1 MTKFKN
7 IAVIGLGYI
16 GLPTAA
22 MFASSGIKVVGVDVN
37 HEVVDTINKGNIH
50 IVENGLREL
59 VSDAVNSGNLS
70 ASTTPSEAD
79 AYIISVPT
87 PFLENKTSTIPEPD
101 LSFIYEAI
109 KSISKYL
116 KPGNLIILEST
127 SPVGTTE
134 KIVDWIGKLRPDLI
148 LPKID
153 TNQSLES
160 IRIAYCPERVLPGN
174 IINELIHNDR
184 VIGGISLDCALLA
197 EDLYKVFLQ
206 GDCTITDSK
215 TAEMVKLTENSSRDV
230 QIAFANELSLICD
243 DNGIDVLN
251 LIKIANKHPRV
262 DILNPGAG
270 VGGHCIAVDPW
281 FIIHKNPTQANLI
294 KTARE
299 VNNSKPTWVIK
310 KVDELL
316 EDYFNKNLNK
326 DRADIK
332 ICCYGLS
339 FKPDIDDLRESPA
352 LFITRELAKKYRD
365 KVFAIEPNIK
375 NLEGEDLELV
385 ELPPSDTLI
394 SLILVNHSSF
404 HNAIIKSDILFDLHG
419 IVS

>member
-7 IAVIGLGYI
+7 IVVIGLGYI

-22 MFASSGIKVVGVDVN
+22 MFASSGIKVLGVDVN
-37 HEVVDTINKGNIH
+37 HEVVDTINKGDIH
-50 IVENGLREL
+50 IVENGLKQL
-59 VSDAVNSGNLS
+59 VSEVVNSGNLL
-70 ASTTPSEAD
+70 ASTSPSTAD
-79 AYIISVPT
+79 AFVISVPT
-87 PFLENKTSTIPEPD
+87 PLLNNKTSTMPEPD
-101 LSFIYEAI
+101 LRFIYEAI

-116 KPGNLIILEST
+116 KPGNLIVLEST

-134 KIVDWIGKLRPDLI
+134 KMADWISKFRPDLI
-148 LPKID
+148 LPEKD
-153 TNQSLES
+153 QNRGLES
-160 IRIAYCPERVLPGN
+160 ISIAYCPERVLPGN

-184 VIGGISLDCALLA
+184 VIGGITTNCGLLA
-197 EDLYKVFLQ
+197 EDLYKVFLK

-243 DNGIDVLN
+243 ENGIDVLN

-262 DILNPGAG
+262 NILKPGAG

-281 FIIHKNPTQANLI
+281 FIVHKNPNHANLI

-299 VNNSKPTWVIK
+299 VNNSKPIWVIK

-316 EDYFNKNLNK
+316 ENYFNKNPNK

-352 LFITRELAKKYRD
+352 LFITRELAKKYRNN
-365 KVFAIEPNIK
+365 VFAIEPNIEY
-375 NLEGEDLELV
+375 LEGEDFELV
-385 ELPPSDTLI
+385 EFPPAGTLI
-394 SLILVNHSSF
+394 SLILVNHSDF
-404 HNAIIKSDILFDLHG
+404 HNKTIKSDILLDLHG
-419 IVS
+419 IVL